1 MNPFRLND
9 AGGLDFL
16 DRDRHLQRLRNL
28 AGIEQA
34 RRPEKRYP
42 ARVNPA
48 DMMTDAQFKMHFR
61 VDKETALTLVDLL
74 GLTRPNVDWGSPLH
88 PVQVLCLT
96 LNHFAGGH
104 FQRVTGYCGDC
115 SQSSA
120 HRAIQ
125 FVRDR
130 ILSLQEEYIRM
141 PTLVER
147 QETAAFMHE
156 KYHLPGFAYG
166 VDGMFAKFD
175 EKIRRI
181 PVGPGFPNAQA
192 FFTRKGFYGMTVL
205 IVGDHR
211 YLIRGMDADWPGGA
225 HDAVVWSFSL
235 VKVLVEENREHL
247 LAGDSAFPIS
257 DVLVKPY
264 SNQDALDDP
273 RKRLFNLRHSGLR
286 TEMTENIYAMLK
298 RHWHILKHMGEDY
311 TRAKK
316 TIWATAILHNMLI
329 GLNDDLPPL
338 GDDEDDD
345 GGDNNDGGDG
355 TAPAEPYT
363 IVEDTASR

>member
-1 MNPFRLND
+1 
-9 AGGLDFL
+9 
-16 DRDRHLQRLRNL
+16 
-28 AGIEQA
+28 
-34 RRPEKRYP
+34 
-42 ARVNPA
+42 
-48 DMMTDAQFKMHFR
+48 
-61 VDKETALTLVDLL
+61 
-74 GLTRPNVDWGSPLH
+74 
-88 PVQVLCLT
+88 
-96 LNHFAGGH
+96 
-104 FQRVTGYCGDC
+104 
-115 SQSSA
+115 
-120 HRAIQ
+120 
-125 FVRDR
+125 
-130 ILSLQEEYIRM
+130 
-141 PTLVER
+141 
-147 QETAAFMHE
+147 MHE

-298 RHWHILKHMGEDY
+298 RRWHILKHMREDY
-311 TRAKK
+311 SQAKRPFGPLQSYTTCSLVLMMTCLLSVTMRMMMAVTTTMEETGRLLLSPTPLSRTQPPGKTQIVILTLFINYITCCSLYKFKTLLLSFTKGLSSVSADKTGVTPCATRCPQPQPARGDVFSAGKYALTMYLDYCFFSFLVKCCITKIKK
-316 TIWATAILHNMLI
+316 
-329 GLNDDLPPL
+329 
-338 GDDEDDD
+338 
-345 GGDNNDGGDG
+345 
-355 TAPAEPYT
+355 
-363 IVEDTASR
+363 